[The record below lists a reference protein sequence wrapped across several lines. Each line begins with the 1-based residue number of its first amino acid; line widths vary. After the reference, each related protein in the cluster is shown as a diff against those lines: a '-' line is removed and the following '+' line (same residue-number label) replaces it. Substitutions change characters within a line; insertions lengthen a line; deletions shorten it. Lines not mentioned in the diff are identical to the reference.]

1 MKAEKVL
8 ARVNDI
14 LTITDANTNTA
25 LELQEFIKE
34 LKEQVRREYAAST
47 GKASVAKAMREIT
60 ELPRREGKAIGL
72 QYAWMDNKGR
82 QCVCDGYRAVRLNN
96 PVPLEDRPEG
106 AEIPLDL
113 DKVMPNIRHDYSETP
128 LPTKAELKAFIATEK
143 ALHGRK
149 YDPIWYIVDGEIAV
163 NAQYLLTLIEALPD
177 ATEIYYNNTYD
188 GWKKPLYIQSVGGDA
203 VLLPVNIHKRQEE

>member
-8 ARVNDI
+8 ARANDI

-60 ELPRREGKAIGL
+60 ELPRKEGRGIGL
-72 QYAWMDNKGR
+72 QYAWMDDKGR
-82 QCVCDGYRAVRLNN
+82 QCVCDGYRAVRLVN
-96 PVPLEDRPEG
+96 PVPMEERPEE
-106 AEIPLDL
+106 AKIPLDL
-113 DKVMPNIRHDYSETP
+113 DKVVPNIHHDYSATP

-149 YDPIWYIVDGEIAV
+149 YDPIWYVVDEKVAV

-188 GWKKPLYIQSVGGDA
+188 GWKKPLYIQSVSGDA
-203 VLLPVNIHKRQEE
+203 VLLPVNIHKHQEE

>member
-60 ELPRREGKAIGL
+60 ELPRKEGRGIGL

-82 QCVCDGYRAVRLNN
+82 QCVCDGYRAVRLIN
-96 PVPLEDRPEG
+96 PVPLEERPEE
-106 AEIPLDL
+106 AKIPLDL
-113 DKVMPNIRHDYSETP
+113 DKVVPNMHHDYSATP

-149 YDPIWYIVDGEIAV
+149 YDPIWYIVDEKVAV

-188 GWKKPLYIQSVGGDA
+188 GWEKPLYIQSVSGDA
-203 VLLPVNIHKRQEE
+203 VLLPVNIHKHQEE

>member
-34 LKEQVRREYAAST
+34 LKEQVRREYAVST

-60 ELPRREGKAIGL
+60 ELPRKEGRGIGL

-82 QCVCDGYRAVRLNN
+82 QCVCDGYRAVRLVN
-96 PVPLEDRPEG
+96 PVPMEERPEE

-113 DKVMPNIRHDYSETP
+113 DKVVPNIHHDYSATP

-149 YDPIWYIVDGEIAV
+149 YDPIWYIVDEEIAV

-188 GWKKPLYIQSVGGDA
+188 GWKKPLYIQSASGDA

>member
-14 LTITDANTNTA
+14 LMITDASTNTA
-25 LELQEFIKE
+25 LALQEFVKE

-60 ELPRREGKAIGL
+60 ELARREGKAIGL

-82 QCVCDGYRAVRLNN
+82 QCVCDGYRAVRLTN
-96 PVPLEDRPEG
+96 PVPLAERPEG
-106 AEIPLDL
+106 AETLLDL
-113 DKVMPNIRHDYSETP
+113 DKVMPNICHNYSATP
-128 LPTKAELKAFIATEK
+128 LPTRAELKAFIATEK
-143 ALHGRK
+143 AWHGRK
-149 YDPIWYIVDGEIAV
+149 YEPIWYIVDGKIAV

-188 GWKKPLYIQSVGGDA
+188 GWKKPLYIQSASGDA
-203 VLLPVNIHKRQEE
+203 VLLAVNIHKQQEE